1 MRATKAYYQVKQ
13 KITFEYLEKYRD
25 TPSNTVAK
33 IIFQDH
39 PEFFIDKES
48 ARSYIRMYRGKM
60 GSHHREWIKNTKY
73 YQI

>member
-1 MRATKAYYQVKQ
+1 MGTKEYYQIKQ

-25 TPSNTVAK
+25 TPTNTVAK

-39 PEFFIDKES
+39 TEFFIDKES
-48 ARSYIRMYRGKM
+48 ARHYIRMYRGKL
-60 GSHHREWIKNTKY
+60 GSEHRGKVKNTKY